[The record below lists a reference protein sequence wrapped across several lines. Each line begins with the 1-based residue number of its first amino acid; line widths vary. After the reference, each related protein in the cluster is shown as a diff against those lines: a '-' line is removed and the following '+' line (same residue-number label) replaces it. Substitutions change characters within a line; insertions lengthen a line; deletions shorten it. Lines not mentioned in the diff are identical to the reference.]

1 MPITRFRPKPKPIAM
16 PQPTMRPPPHPSLR
30 PPPRPPLPP
39 IQQGL
44 VRAALIGINYLRTPY
59 ELAGCINDVVDMQN
73 ILQRFYPGCKD
84 YRLITDQTDVKPTRA
99 NILTMIDWLVKD
111 LKPGQNVYFHFSG
124 HGGRVRDTNGDEV
137 TGLDSCIYPLNGG
150 RMETITDDELRTLLA
165 ARIPAGSKAFVVLDC
180 CHSGTA
186 VDLRYLWAAPAA
198 TSLSYA
204 EDKKYAALPG
214 TVVFLS
220 GCQDVQVAADTAD
233 GNGRPCG
240 ALTMALR
247 ETWSAYGAAI
257 RMKHLL
263 WDVRK
268 YLRDRRYTQIP
279 QLSTGSKIDPNQV
292 LDLGV

>member
-1 MPITRFRPKPKPIAM
+1 MPNTRMR
-16 PQPTMRPPPHPSLR
+16 PQPLPRRAQPVRPAAPVRPLR
-30 PPPRPPLPP
+30 PATVAAPKAA
-39 IQQGL
+39 GL

-59 ELAGCINDVVDMQN
+59 ELAGCINDVTDTQAL
-73 ILQRFYPGCKD
+73 LQRLYPSCKE
-84 YRLITDQTDVKPTRA
+84 YRLITDQTATKPTRA
-99 NILTMIDWLVKD
+99 NILATIDWLVAG
-111 LKPGQNVYFHFSG
+111 LQPGQNVYFHFSG

-165 ARIPAGSKAFVVLDC
+165 ARVPAGCKAFVVLDC

-186 VDLRYLWAAPAA
+186 VDLRYLWAAPAQTA
-198 TSLSYA
+198 LSYS
-204 EDKKYAALPG
+204 EDKTYAALPG

-220 GCQDVQVAADTAD
+220 GCQDAQVAADTAD
-233 GNGRPCG
+233 GKGRPCG

-257 RMKHLL
+257 KMKHLL
-263 WDVRK
+263 WDVRS
-268 YLRDRRYTQIP
+268 YLRARNYTQVP

-292 LDLGV
+292 LDLNV